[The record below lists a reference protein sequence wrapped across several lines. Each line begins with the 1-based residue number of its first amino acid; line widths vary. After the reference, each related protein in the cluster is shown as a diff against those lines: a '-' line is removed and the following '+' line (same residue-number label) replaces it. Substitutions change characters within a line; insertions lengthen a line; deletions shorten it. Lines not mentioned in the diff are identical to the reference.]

1 MASAWDTWS
10 DKELRDRQDALLRAQ
25 VADAVAPFGPFWRE
39 RFRALGIS
47 PSSVKSVAGLSRLPA
62 VGERDISPDG
72 DPAAMAALV
81 LQPSETGYAVH
92 ATGPAVRRALAR
104 RLVSTQAYRQVVE
117 TDTRP
122 TSYLTTGLGFR
133 WPLASTR
140 GDLDVV
146 ARTGRRLWDV
156 LGLTADDVLVSA
168 VPVTRS
174 AEHLGLE
181 YAALAAGAPAYFPGP
196 DARDVA
202 AALRVMPATTLAAPA
217 DAAADLV
224 DDLAT
229 LGADLSGVRRLL
241 LVGAPSAAE
250 RRAAAGALSGM
261 AATGAVV
268 LAVHAPSGA
277 RVLWGECAPGS
288 GLHTYPD
295 VDLVEVVDPETAE
308 AYAGS
313 GPGELVLTQLGMR
326 GSALLRWR
334 TGDVL
339 PGPLESGSCPSCGR
353 RVPRVP
359 STLARGGLVQRV
371 PDLRRPL
378 DLRTLA
384 GALVGSAD
392 VADWRVVVHPR
403 FRDHRPQVVVHL
415 QTAADPADVAVA
427 VAADVRA
434 GAGVLPSQLV
444 VVAADEPL
452 PVVVPTQGPRMGA
465 PVS

>member
-1 MASAWDTWS
+1 VASAWDTWS

-202 AALRVMPATTLAAPA
+202 AALRVMPATALAAPA

-334 TGDVL
+334 TGDLVTAI
-339 PGPLESGSCPSCGR
+339 ETAACPACQR
-353 RVPRVP
+353 RVPR
-359 STLARGGLVQRV
+359 LVGVRRAALV
-371 PDLRRPL
+371 VGTDAGRPL
-378 DLRTLA
+378 DLRAVA
-384 GALVGSAD
+384 GALAGRAD
-392 VADWRVVVHPR
+392 LADWRVVVGGRPR
-403 FRDHRPQVVVHL
+403 DGRQQVVVHL
-415 QTAADPADVAVA
+415 APTGDAGEAAVGAAADIR
-427 VAADVRA
+427 AAA
-434 GAGVLPSQLV
+434 GMLPTQLV
-444 VVAADEPL
+444 VSDGGQLSELAGQPL
-452 PVVVPTQGPRMGA
+452 TRRMLLRR
-465 PVS
+465 